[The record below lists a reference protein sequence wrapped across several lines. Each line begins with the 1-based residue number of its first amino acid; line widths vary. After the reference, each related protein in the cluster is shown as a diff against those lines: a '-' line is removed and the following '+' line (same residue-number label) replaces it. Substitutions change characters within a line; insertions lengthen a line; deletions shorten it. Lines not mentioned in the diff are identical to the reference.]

1 MKGCGSPL
9 IQNGFSSS
17 RKEACVNRN
26 YTLHLHRVRVAVHR
40 ARAHKS
46 IHECKSPVNRIEAS
60 DTSMDFLLLP
70 GPSHWRPCAPAP
82 TASVGAAVSEMN
94 STSLELLYVTMQ
106 CHGAPPSNYPWQIII
121 LGRVPEPET
130 PKKYILPY
138 LSDLI
143 RRSVPVCPVFLS
155 IFGRSLLDG
164 ARNITIVLIVCL

>member
-70 GPSHWRPCAPAP
+70 GPSHWRPCARAP
-82 TASVGAAVSEMN
+82 TSHHQSGRSCKRNEYSTGLEYTVRYYAV
-94 STSLELLYVTMQ
+94 LR
-106 CHGAPPSNYPWQIII
+106 APPSNYPWQIIV
-121 LGRVPEPET
+121 LGMVRNA
-130 PKKYILPY
+130 KKN
-138 LSDLI
+138 LSPI
-143 RRSVPVCPVFLS
+143 YPISFPVDSRF
-155 IFGRSLLDG
+155 F
-164 ARNITIVLIVCL
+164 